1 MKKFIVILLIPI
13 FCSCAPTKV
22 AQEYERIELIND
34 LEDLK
39 EFIAW
44 DVENARIDTNL
55 AQSYIEV
62 IDNRLLTLYKK

>member
-22 AQEYERIELIND
+22 AQNYERIELIND

-39 EFIAW
+39 EFISE
-44 DVENARIDTNL
+44 DVFNERIDTGI

-62 IDNRLLTLYKK
+62 IDIRLLTLYKK

>member
-39 EFIAW
+39 EFISE
-44 DVENARIDTNL
+44 DVFNERIDTNL

>member
-1 MKKFIVILLIPI
+1 MKKNIVMLLIPI

-44 DVENARIDTNL
+44 DVENERIDTNL
-55 AQSYIEV
+55 AQGYIEV
-62 IDNRLLTLYKK
+62 IDSRLLTLYKK

>member
-22 AQEYERIELIND
+22 AQEYERIEFIND

-39 EFIAW
+39 EFICE
-44 DVENARIDTNL
+44 DVFNERIDTNL

-62 IDNRLLTLYKK
+62 IDSRLLTLYKK

>member
-13 FCSCAPTKV
+13 FCSCANTKV

-39 EFIAW
+39 EFICE
-44 DVENARIDTNL
+44 DVFNERIDTNL

>member
-1 MKKFIVILLIPI
+1 MKKLIIILLIPI
-13 FCSCAPTKV
+13 FCSCAPTRV
-22 AQEYERIELIND
+22 AQEQERMETICD

-44 DVENARIDTNL
+44 DVENERIDTNL

-62 IDNRLLTLYKK
+62 IDITLLTLYKK

>member
-39 EFIAW
+39 EFISE
-44 DVENARIDTNL
+44 DVFNARIDTNL

>member
-1 MKKFIVILLIPI
+1 MKKFILILLIPI
-13 FCSCAPTKV
+13 FCSCVNTRV

-39 EFIAW
+39 EFISE
-44 DVENARIDTNL
+44 DVFNERIDTNL